1 MISGKNPIER
11 RKHKRFK
18 VQYGAFAVFQS
29 NVKKLGQIIDISRGG
44 LAFRYLANGERFKGS
59 DELDILLA
67 DNYFHLEKIPF
78 RTISDF
84 GIASEIPY
92 NSITTRRCGVRFGEL
107 GQGQISRIE
116 YFIHNYTIAEA

>member
-1 MISGKNPIER
+1 MIRGKNPIER

-29 NVKKLGQIIDISRGG
+29 NVKKLGQIIDISRSG
-44 LAFRYLANGERFKGS
+44 LAFRYIANGERFKGS

-78 RTISDF
+78 RAISDF
-84 GIASEIPY
+84 GIAGEIPF

-107 GQGQISRIE
+107 RESQISGIE
-116 YFIHNYTIAEA
+116 YFINNHTFGEA

>member
-18 VQYGAFAVFQS
+18 VQYGAFAIFQS

-44 LAFRYLANGERFKGS
+44 LAFRYIANGERFKGS
-59 DELDILLA
+59 DELDVLLA
-67 DNYFHLEKIPF
+67 DNSFHLEKIPF

-84 GIASEIPY
+84 VITSEISV
-92 NSITTRRCGVRFGEL
+92 NFITTRRCGVRFGEL
-107 GQGQISRIE
+107 GQDQVSRIE
-116 YFIHNYTIAEA
+116 FFINNHTFGEA